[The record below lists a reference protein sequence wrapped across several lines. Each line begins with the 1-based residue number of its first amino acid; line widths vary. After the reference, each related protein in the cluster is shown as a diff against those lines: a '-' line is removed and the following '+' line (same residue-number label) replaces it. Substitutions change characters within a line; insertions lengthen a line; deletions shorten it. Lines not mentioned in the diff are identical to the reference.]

1 MTDVLVRPL
10 RRDASDEVLAEDL
23 DAMLEV
29 FQEFE
34 TDRLGSPET
43 TRAEALAALQAP
55 RLSREETVLLLAR
68 DGDVER
74 VVGAVF
80 VMTNPDGKDV
90 YADPAVR
97 LGADE
102 RPLLEVCVDHAVS
115 AARRIAAADGR
126 DGWTLRT
133 GHADGDDLSAE
144 VLASR
149 GLSEVRRFYRM
160 RIPSDSPA
168 IPAERPPLP
177 PGVELV
183 VRDDEETR
191 RAIWQV
197 DDESFLDHWNYTPIS
212 YEDWWAD
219 MSAGPTRDP
228 DGWWLLR
235 VDGEPAA
242 MLVLDDSQA
251 ENGDG
256 YVGVLGVRR
265 PWRGRGLATWLLQS
279 AFVRERDRGRAGTQ
293 LSVDAQNLTGAVR
306 LYESVGMTPAHV
318 RHGYAVDVADLPG

>member
-1 MTDVLVRPL
+1 MSDLNVRTL
-10 RRDASDEVLAEDL
+10 RRDDADHVVAEDL
-23 DAMLEV
+23 DALLAV
-29 FQEFE
+29 FTEFE

-43 TRAEALAALQAP
+43 TRAEALAAMGMP
-55 RLSREETVLLLAR
+55 RLSREETVLLLDA
-68 DGDVER
+68 DDE
-74 VVGAVF
+74 VVAAVF
-80 VMTNPDGKDV
+80 VVTNPDGLDV

-97 LGADE
+97 VGADE
-102 RPLLEVCVDHAVS
+102 RRLLEACTDHALA

-126 DGWTLRT
+126 EGWTLRT
-133 GHADGDDLSAE
+133 GRAGGDDLSAE
-144 VLASR
+144 VLTDR
-149 GLSEVRRFYRM
+149 GLTEVRRFYRM

-168 IPAERPPLP
+168 IPAVRPPLP

-212 YEDWWAD
+212 YDDWWDD

-228 DGWWLLR
+228 EGWWLLR

-256 YVGVLGVRR
+256 YVGVLAVRR

-306 LYESVGMTPAHV
+306 LYESVGMSPMHV
-318 RHGYAVDVADLPG
+318 RHGYALDL

>member
-1 MTDVLVRPL
+1 MLASMSDLNVRPL
-10 RRDASDEVLAEDL
+10 RRDDADQVVAEDL
-23 DAMLEV
+23 DEMVAV
-29 FQEFE
+29 FTEFE

-43 TRAEALAALQAP
+43 TRAEALAAMGMP
-55 RLSREETVLLLAR
+55 RLSREETVLLLDG
-68 DGDVER
+68 DGDVVAAVL
-74 VVGAVF
+74 VV
-80 VMTNPDGKDV
+80 TNPDGKDV

-97 LGADE
+97 VGGDE
-102 RPLLEVCVDHAVS
+102 RRLLEACTDHAL
-115 AARRIAAADGR
+115 AAAHRIAAAAGS

-133 GHADGDDLSAE
+133 GHAGGDDLTAE

-149 GLSEVRRFYRM
+149 GLQEVRRFYRM

-168 IPAERPPLP
+168 IPAVRPPLP
-177 PGVELV
+177 VGVELV

-212 YEDWWAD
+212 FDDWWAD
-219 MSAGPTRDP
+219 MSAGPTRDAE
-228 DGWWLLR
+228 GWWLLR

-256 YVGVLGVRR
+256 YVGVLAVRR

-306 LYESVGMTPAHV
+306 LYESVGMSPMHV
-318 RHGYAVDVADLPG
+318 RHGYALDL

>member
-1 MTDVLVRPL
+1 MSDLQVRPL
-10 RRDASDEVLAEDL
+10 RRDADDHVVAEDL
-23 DAMLEV
+23 DAMLAV
-29 FQEFE
+29 FTEFE

-43 TRAEALAALQAP
+43 TRAEALAAMGMP
-55 RLSREETVLLLAR
+55 RLSREETALLL
-68 DGDVER
+68 DDDE
-74 VVGAVF
+74 VVAAVF
-80 VMTNPDGKDV
+80 IVTNPDGKDV

-97 LGADE
+97 TGPDE
-102 RPLLEVCVDHAVS
+102 RRLLEACTDHALA

-126 DGWTLRT
+126 EGWTLRT
-133 GHADGDDLSAE
+133 GHAGGDQVSAE

-149 GLSEVRRFYRM
+149 GLVEVRRFYRM
-160 RIPSDSPA
+160 RIPADSPA

-177 PGVELV
+177 DGVELV

-219 MSAGPTRDP
+219 MSAGSTRDP

-265 PWRGRGLATWLLQS
+265 PWRGRGLATWLLRS
-279 AFVRERDRGRAGTQ
+279 AFVRERDRGRAGIQ
-293 LSVDAQNLTGAVR
+293 LSVDADNLTGAVR
-306 LYESVGMTPAHV
+306 LYESVGMAPMHV
-318 RHGYAVDVADLPG
+318 RHGWALDL